1 MNNNNKNNNNTDN
14 KNNNRCFCLRLYCV
28 NQKSNEWFGGI
39 GTFWVKK
46 ITQEKST
53 KFTQVFEFL

>member
-28 NQKSNEWFGGI
+28 NQKSNE
-39 GTFWVKK
+39 
-46 ITQEKST
+46 
-53 KFTQVFEFL
+53 

>member
-28 NQKSNEWFGGI
+28 NQKSNI
-39 GTFWVKK
+39 
-46 ITQEKST
+46 
-53 KFTQVFEFL
+53 